1 MLPLVSGTNSRLPS
15 VNPAL
20 ISPILPHPVLWVALP
35 PSVPSITHITSKW
48 PITQLEVYHYNKYI
62 KQSHNLFSTI
72 RVITIHSRVTSVST
86 DIPRTENAEVSTLY
100 NDRIHDVPFHGHW
113 IKARQAH
120 KCHLTTSTIV
130 CIRELD
136 GHEILSLSPPRKLCP
151 HPRLHPFLFLIII

>member
-15 VNPAL
+15 VNHAL

-48 PITQLEVYHYNKYI
+48 PITQLGVYDYNKHI

-86 DIPRTENAEVSTLY
+86 DTPQTENAEVSTLY

-120 KCHLTTSTIV
+120 KCHLTASTIV
-130 CIRELD
+130 CIRELR
-136 GHEILSLSPPRKLCP
+136 GTRYRLCP
-151 HPRLHPFLFLIII
+151 HPILVTPIPTP